1 MEPLP
6 TTPRESAGGK
16 IGSQI
21 AFLMFSIVGGTCLI
35 LAGMANSQP
44 IRDWIRNAAWEQANW
59 KKGIPLFCFN
69 DHFLDSE
76 DRLLHEELP
85 SADFSR
91 GGVYFLGA
99 SSVTWALKLWDLPL
113 ECRPLIR
120 NFSMIGTNHADQYDL
135 VRFLVEQKGLLEA
148 GGEKTLM
155 IFGVSYH
162 STCEPTTHRSVLKGS
177 SPPQHYPHE
186 CQPEPP
192 LSAPVGG
199 GSSPPCPSGAWL
211 ASDDRGR
218 QSASATPV
226 FPAFC
231 EVSRMATGTR
241 SQLRPAE
248 ETQPTTAS
256 TSPTGVTSATNRSDA
271 PAV

>member
-1 MEPLP
+1 MALSRSSFS
-6 TTPRESAGGK
+6 PRDAVCCNSVSRCSCSTILCLSASAGSLSNLYVHSPK
-16 IGSQI
+16 
-21 AFLMFSIVGGTCLI
+21 
-35 LAGMANSQP
+35 
-44 IRDWIRNAAWEQANW
+44 
-59 KKGIPLFCFN
+59 
-69 DHFLDSE
+69 
-76 DRLLHEELP
+76 
-85 SADFSR
+85 SR
-91 GGVYFLGA
+91 
-99 SSVTWALKLWDLPL
+99 
-113 ECRPLIR
+113 
-120 NFSMIGTNHADQYDL
+120 HL
-135 VRFLVEQKGLLEA
+135 VRSRVKLV
-148 GGEKTLM
+148 
-155 IFGVSYH
+155 
-162 STCEPTTHRSVLKGS
+162 CEPTTHRSVLKGS

-192 LSAPVGG
+192 LSTPVGG

-226 FPAFC
+226 FPTFC